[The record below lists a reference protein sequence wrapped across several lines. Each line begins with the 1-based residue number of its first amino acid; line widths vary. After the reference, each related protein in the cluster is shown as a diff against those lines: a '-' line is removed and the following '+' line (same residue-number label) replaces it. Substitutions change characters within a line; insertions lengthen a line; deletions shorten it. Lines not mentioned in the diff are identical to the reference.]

1 MPVVFVAQPQVTAIK
16 AVMAKAVVS
25 DGRHAS
31 DCSMDVPLVTN
42 LAANGAACLGWLRN
56 VEPMGRCQAFWKEL
70 LGLKLLQEKFL

>member
-1 MPVVFVAQPQVTAIK
+1 
-16 AVMAKAVVS
+16 MAKAVVS

-70 LGLKLLQEKFL
+70 LKLKLWQEKFL